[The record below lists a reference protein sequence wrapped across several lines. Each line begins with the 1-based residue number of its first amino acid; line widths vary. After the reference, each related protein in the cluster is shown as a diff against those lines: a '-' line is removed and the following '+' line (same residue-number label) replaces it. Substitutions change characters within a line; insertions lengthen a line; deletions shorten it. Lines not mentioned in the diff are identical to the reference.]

1 MRRILSLVLVLVL
14 LVPAAALAGT
24 AVSGTLPANSSDIV
38 DRLLNA
44 FDFKFDEKKEGIGYG
59 KCPVYTAPSEDAY
72 RLADGKASVDT
83 NDAMDVSG
91 YDTSGWLLVRY
102 RTNSGST
109 RVGYIPRKYIRGYKA
124 KMPNLDFDPVPVRA
138 AEEIWVTDNPRGN
151 ETNAA
156 FFARLD
162 AGEDFLI
169 LGKYTYTGNWW
180 YIECTVDGQTAR
192 GFIDRDTSAFIADG
206 VEYRSYKDLGI
217 PGRSP
222 EGTEPSGVVTVV
234 YEENCIVRR
243 STSVESAMVA
253 RAHPGDQY
261 PYYQVSGEWYR
272 VWIDGVWGWIHSSL
286 VRAD

>member
-1 MRRILSLVLVLVL
+1 MFS
-14 LVPAAALAGT
+14 
-24 AVSGTLPANSSDIV
+24 
-38 DRLLNA
+38 
-44 FDFKFDEKKEGIGYG
+44 
-59 KCPVYTAPSEDAY
+59 
-72 RLADGKASVDT
+72 
-83 NDAMDVSG
+83 
-91 YDTSGWLLVRY
+91 
-102 RTNSGST
+102 
-109 RVGYIPRKYIRGYKA
+109 
-124 KMPNLDFDPVPVRA
+124 PVPVRA
-138 AEEIWVTDNPRGN
+138 AEEIWVTDNPRGT
-151 ETNAA
+151 ETSAA

-222 EGTEPSGVVTVV
+222 AGTEPSGVVTVV

-243 STSVESAMVA
+243 GTSVESAMVA